1 MPSEV
6 HDVCR
11 KQFCTKHVRFCF
23 SLSLSR
29 KKKIKTRRFPSP
41 PPPLPK
47 NCSHFVSCPQLSK
60 TSRRG
65 FSRIRNNPQYERA
78 ITIIQTRTGKRFLSY
93 TVCPIS
99 RVPSQP
105 VRSSQLSATTITFEY
120 HPLEGKV
127 RIVFSCLGNKKLLH
141 LTPYRVLLF
150 FLTILAHSAIN
161 FLVSHD

>member
-1 MPSEV
+1 MLSSSISFKKVIVIYSTVVKNIFLSSEV

-11 KQFCTKHVRFCF
+11 KQFCIKHMSDFISHFLYRG
-23 SLSLSR
+23 R
-29 KKKIKTRRFPSP
+29 KNKHAAFPPS
-41 PPPLPK
+41 PLPK
-47 NCSHFVSCPQLSK
+47 NCSYFVSCPQLSK
-60 TSRRG
+60 ASRRG

-99 RVPSQP
+99 WVPSQP

-127 RIVFSCLGNKKLLH
+127 RIVFSCLGNKKLL
-141 LTPYRVLLF
+141 TF
-150 FLTILAHSAIN
+150 DA
-161 FLVSHD
+161 

>member
-1 MPSEV
+1 MLKTSF
-6 HDVCR
+6 CR
-11 KQFCTKHVRFCF
+11 AKCTMFAASSFAQSICQILFLTF
-23 SLSLSR
+23 SIEEE
-29 KKKIKTRRFPSP
+29 KINTRRFPSP
-41 PPPLPK
+41 LPK
-47 NCSHFVSCPQLSK
+47 KCSHFVSCPQLPK
-60 TSRRG
+60 ASRRG

-127 RIVFSCLGNKKLLH
+127 RIVFSCSGNKKLL
-141 LTPYRVLLF
+141 TF
-150 FLTILAHSAIN
+150 DA
-161 FLVSHD
+161 